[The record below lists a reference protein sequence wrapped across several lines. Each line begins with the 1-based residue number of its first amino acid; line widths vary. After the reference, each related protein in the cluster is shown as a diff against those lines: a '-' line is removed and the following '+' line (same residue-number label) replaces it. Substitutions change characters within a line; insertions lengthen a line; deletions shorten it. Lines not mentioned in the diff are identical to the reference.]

1 MPAPVNTDL
10 LQGRWFDGQSSRA
23 RPVVVSLRPTPQGP
37 SLVLHPLSQPGAEPV
52 VFAWKD
58 VGWPEAW
65 NEHKPQPRVVVDLRD
80 HGSLEIDAVS
90 DWRAALAAAGER
102 PGLAQRMQTRWP
114 VLLGVTAAAV
124 IGLTLFYRYGTPWA
138 ATQLTRFVPLG
149 WETSVAEN
157 VLKQMDDGTLKPSKL
172 PKER

>member
-1 MPAPVNTDL
+1 MNATLHTATPVP
-10 LQGRWFDGQSSRA
+10 GRWFDGHSSKA
-23 RPVVVSLRPTPQGP
+23 QHVMVSLRPTPQGP

-58 VGWPEAW
+58 VGWPETW

-124 IGLTLFYRYGTPWA
+124 IGLTLFYRYGTP
-138 ATQLTRFVPLG
+138 
-149 WETSVAEN
+149 
-157 VLKQMDDGTLKPSKL
+157 
-172 PKER
+172 